1 VPTIERA
8 GPPAPLYPALEAA
21 LADRGSTDADRLA
34 TAIGYSRQG
43 LDALRAGH
51 TKPTR
56 ELQLRIA
63 AIVGIPADEL
73 FVPNPAVAYVI
84 GTAVEQG
91 VGEVVTDPASY
102 RRTRAI
108 LRAA

>member
-1 VPTIERA
+1 MRTTDRE
-8 GPPAPLYPALEAA
+8 GPAAPLYPALEAA
-21 LADRGSTDADRLA
+21 LAEGSIDADRLA
-34 TAIGYSRQG
+34 TALGYSREG
-43 LDALRAGH
+43 LDAVRTGD

-56 ELQLRIA
+56 ELELRIA
-63 AIVGIPADEL
+63 AIVGIPADDL
-73 FVPNPAVAYVI
+73 FIPNPAVAYLI

>member
-21 LADRGSTDADRLA
+21 LAEGPIDADRLA
-34 TAIGYSRQG
+34 TAVGYSREG
-43 LDALRAGH
+43 LDALRAGE
-51 TKPTR
+51 TVPTR
-56 ELQLRIA
+56 ELELRIA

-73 FVPNPAVAYVI
+73 FVPDPAVAYLI

-91 VGEVVTDPASY
+91 EGEIVTDPASY